1 MTVTSNYP
9 HAGLSKELFQ
19 RLVDEFNKLKSEH
32 NRTLTKYIQEV
43 KQCDR
48 HQARKYS
55 QRFDNVVKE
64 RSRLSPDT
72 ANELKGFLSHDL
84 INDLHAYLSEH
95 YSGKPGT
102 GRQEVDKTNAG
113 LTKELFQRYRKEV
126 EALRATYPNSIVA
139 HIMEIK
145 GCTKKEAKN
154 IYSAINALY
163 VEHVNLTPRKVI
175 QLEGL
180 LSRELFSEIAKYVF
194 NHYEWPESLDSEVD
208 RITLEYRTQG
218 ELGRNKTS
226 VKRALYTA
234 LAMGL

>member
-1 MTVTSNYP
+1 MPSNYP
-9 HAGLSKELFQ
+9 NAGLTEELFQ
-19 RLVDEFNKLKSEH
+19 RLVDEFNKLKAEH
-32 NRTLTKYIQEV
+32 NRTLTKHIQEV

-48 HQARKYS
+48 RQARKYS

-84 INDLHAYLSEH
+84 INELQAYLSEH
-95 YSGKPGT
+95 YSGKSGT
-102 GRQEVDKTNAG
+102 GRQAVDKTNAG
-113 LTKELFQRYRKEV
+113 LTEELFQRYRKEV

-145 GCTKKEAKN
+145 GCSKKEVKN

-163 VEHVNLTPRKVI
+163 VERVVLTPRKVI

-194 NHYEWPESLDSEVD
+194 NHYEWPESLDSEID
-208 RITLEYRTQG
+208 RITLEYRTKG
-218 ELGRNKTS
+218 EVGRNKPS
-226 VKRALYTA
+226 VKRYLYRAYAL
-234 LAMGL
+234 GV

>member
-1 MTVTSNYP
+1 MPSNYP
-9 HAGLSKELFQ
+9 NAGLTEELFQ

-32 NRTLTKYIQEV
+32 NRTLTKHIQEV

-64 RSRLSPDT
+64 RSRLSPATLNDMREFISD
-72 ANELKGFLSHDL
+72 NLLD
-84 INDLHAYLSEH
+84 DLHAYLSEH

-113 LTKELFQRYRKEV
+113 LTKELFQRYREEV
-126 EALRATYPNSIVA
+126 EQLRATYPNSIVA
-139 HIMEIK
+139 HIMKIK
-145 GCTKKEAKN
+145 GCAKKEAKN

-180 LSRELFSEIAKYVF
+180 LSRELFSEIARYVF

-208 RITLEYRTQG
+208 RITLAYRTKG
-218 ELGRNKTS
+218 ELGRNKVT
-226 VKRALYTA
+226 VRKALYTA
-234 LAMGL
+234 YMLGV

>member
-1 MTVTSNYP
+1 MPSNYP
-9 HAGLSKELFQ
+9 NAGLTEELFQ
-19 RLVDEFNKLKSEH
+19 RLVDEFNKLKAEH
-32 NRTLTKYIQEV
+32 NRTLTKHIQEV

-48 HQARKYS
+48 RQARKYF

-72 ANELKGFLSHDL
+72 TNELKEFLSRDL
-84 INDLHAYLSEH
+84 ISDLHAYLSEH

-102 GRQEVDKTNAG
+102 GRQAVDKTNAG
-113 LTKELFQRYRKEV
+113 LTKELFQRYREEV
-126 EALRATYPNSIVA
+126 EELRATYPNSIVA

-145 GCTKKEAKN
+145 GCSKKEAKN

-163 VEHVNLTPRKVI
+163 VEHANLTPRKVI

-180 LSRELFSEIAKYVF
+180 LSRELLGDIAKYVF

-208 RITLEYRTQG
+208 RITLEYRTKG
-218 ELGRNKTS
+218 EVGRNKPS
-226 VKRALYTA
+226 VKRYLYHAYAL
-234 LAMGL
+234 GV

>member
-1 MTVTSNYP
+1 MTIYQY
-9 HAGLSKELFQ
+9 AGLTQKLHQ
-19 RLVDEFNKLKSEH
+19 QLVVEFNTLRLKH
-32 NRTLTKYIQEV
+32 KRTLTKHIQEV

-48 HQARKYS
+48 HQARKYF

-72 ANELKGFLSHDL
+72 TNELKEFLSRDL
-84 INDLHAYLSEH
+84 ISDLHAYLSEN
-95 YSGKPGT
+95 YSGKCGT

-113 LTKELFQRYRKEV
+113 LTKELFKRFRKEV
-126 EALRATYPNSIVA
+126 EAMRATYPNSIVA
-139 HIMEIK
+139 HIMDVK
-145 GCTKKEAKN
+145 NCTKKEAKT
-154 IYSAINALY
+154 IYSAINVLY

-226 VKRALYTA
+226 VKRYLYRAYAL
-234 LAMGL
+234 GV

>member
-1 MTVTSNYP
+1 MSRKYP
-9 HAGLSKELFQ
+9 HAGLTEELFQ

-32 NRTLTKYIQEV
+32 NRTLTKHIQEV

-64 RSRLSPDT
+64 RSRLSPATLNDMREFISD
-72 ANELKGFLSHDL
+72 NLLD
-84 INDLHAYLSEH
+84 DLHAYLSEH

-113 LTKELFQRYRKEV
+113 LTEELFQRYREEV
-126 EALRATYPNSIVA
+126 EELRATYPNSIVA

-145 GCTKKEAKN
+145 GCSKREAKN
-154 IYSAINALY
+154 VYSAINALY
-163 VEHVNLTPRKVI
+163 VERVVLTPRKVV

-180 LSRELFSEIAKYVF
+180 LSRELLGDIARHVF

-208 RITLEYRTQG
+208 RITLEYRTKG
-218 ELGRNKTS
+218 EVGRNKPS
-226 VKRALYTA
+226 VKRYLYRAYAL
-234 LAMGL
+234 GV

>member
-1 MTVTSNYP
+1 MPSNYP
-9 HAGLSKELFQ
+9 NAGLSKELFQ
-19 RLVDEFNKLKSEH
+19 RLVDEFNGLKAEH
-32 NRTLTKYIQEV
+32 NRTLTKHIQEV
-43 KQCDR
+43 KKCDR
-48 HQARKYS
+48 HQARKYF

-64 RSRLSPDT
+64 RSRLSPETLNDMR
-72 ANELKGFLSHDL
+72 EFISEGLM
-84 INDLHAYLSEH
+84 NDLQAYLSEH

-113 LTKELFQRYRKEV
+113 LTEELFQRYRKEV

-139 HIMEIK
+139 HIMDVK
-145 GCTKKEAKN
+145 DCTKKEAKN

-163 VEHVNLTPRKVI
+163 VEHVNLTPRKVV

-194 NHYEWPESLDSEVD
+194 NHYEWPESLDNEVD
-208 RITLEYRTQG
+208 RITLEYRTKG
-218 ELGRNKTS
+218 DLGRNKVS

>member
-1 MTVTSNYP
+1 MPSNYP
-9 HAGLSKELFQ
+9 NSGLTPELHQ
-19 RLVDEFNKLKSEH
+19 RLVDEFNGLKSEH
-32 NRTLTKYIQEV
+32 NRTLTKHIQEV

-48 HQARKYS
+48 HQARKYF

-64 RSRLSPDT
+64 RSRLSPATLNDMREFISD
-72 ANELKGFLSHDL
+72 NLLD
-84 INDLHAYLSEH
+84 DLHAYLSEH

-113 LTKELFQRYRKEV
+113 LTKELFQRYREEV
-126 EALRATYPNSIVA
+126 EQLRATYPNSIVS

-145 GCTKKEAKN
+145 GCSKREAKN

-163 VEHVNLTPRKVI
+163 VEHANLTPRKVI

-180 LSRELFSEIAKYVF
+180 LSREIFSEIAKYVF

-208 RITLEYRTQG
+208 RITLEYRNKG
-218 ELGRNKTS
+218 KVGRNKVT
-226 VKRALYTA
+226 VRKALYTA
-234 LAMGL
+234 YALGV

>member
-1 MTVTSNYP
+1 MPSNYP
-9 HAGLSKELFQ
+9 NAGLTEELFQ

-32 NRTLTKYIQEV
+32 NRTLTKHIQEV

-48 HQARKYS
+48 RQARKYF
-55 QRFDNVVKE
+55 QRFYNVIKGH
-64 RSRLSPDT
+64 SRLSPDT
-72 ANELKGFLSHDL
+72 TNELKGFLSNDL
-84 INDLHAYLSEH
+84 INDLQAYLSEN
-95 YSGKPGT
+95 YSGKCGT

-113 LTKELFQRYRKEV
+113 LTKELFKRFRKEV
-126 EALRATYPNSIVA
+126 EAMRATYPNSIVA

-145 GCTKKEAKN
+145 GCTKKEAKT

-163 VEHVNLTPRKVI
+163 VEHANLTPRKVI

-208 RITLEYRTQG
+208 RIILEYRNKG
-218 ELGRNKTS
+218 ELGRNKPS
-226 VKRALYTA
+226 VKRYLYRAYAL
-234 LAMGL
+234 GG

>member
-1 MTVTSNYP
+1 MPSNYP
-9 HAGLSKELFQ
+9 NAGLSKELFQ
-19 RLVDEFNKLKSEH
+19 RLVDEFNGLKAEH
-32 NRTLTKYIQEV
+32 NRTLTKHIQEV
-43 KQCDR
+43 KKCDR
-48 HQARKYS
+48 HQARKYF

-64 RSRLSPDT
+64 RSRLSPETLNDMR
-72 ANELKGFLSHDL
+72 EFISEGLM
-84 INDLHAYLSEH
+84 NDLQAYLSEH

-113 LTKELFQRYRKEV
+113 LTEELFQRYRKEV

-139 HIMEIK
+139 HIMDVK
-145 GCTKKEAKN
+145 DCTKKEAKN

-163 VEHVNLTPRKVI
+163 VEHVNLTPRKVV

>member
-1 MTVTSNYP
+1 MSRKYP
-9 HAGLSKELFQ
+9 HAGLTEELFQ

-32 NRTLTKYIQEV
+32 NRTLTKHIQEV

-64 RSRLSPDT
+64 RSRLSPATLNDMREFISD
-72 ANELKGFLSHDL
+72 NLLD
-84 INDLHAYLSEH
+84 DLHAYLSEH

-113 LTKELFQRYRKEV
+113 LTKELFQRYREEV
-126 EALRATYPNSIVA
+126 EQLRATYPNSIVA
-139 HIMEIK
+139 HIMKIK
-145 GCTKKEAKN
+145 GCAKKEAKN

-208 RITLEYRTQG
+208 RIILEYRNKG
-218 ELGRNKTS
+218 ELGRNKPS
-226 VKRALYTA
+226 VKRYLYRAYAL
-234 LAMGL
+234 GG

>member
-1 MTVTSNYP
+1 MTVSSNYP
-9 HAGLSKELFQ
+9 NAGLPKELFQ
-19 RLVDEFNKLKSEH
+19 RLVDEFNGLKAEH
-32 NRTLTKYIQEV
+32 NRTLTKHIQEV
-43 KQCDR
+43 KECDR

-55 QRFDNVVKE
+55 QRFYNVVKE
-64 RSRLSPDT
+64 RSRLSPATLNDMREFIS
-72 ANELKGFLSHDL
+72 ASLA
-84 INDLHAYLSEH
+84 NDLQVYLSEN
-95 YSGKPGT
+95 YSGKCGT

-113 LTKELFQRYRKEV
+113 LTKELFQRYRKEID
-126 EALRATYPNSIVA
+126 ELRATYPNSIVA

-163 VEHVNLTPRKVI
+163 VEHVNLTPRKVV

-208 RITLEYRTQG
+208 RITLEYRTKG
-218 ELGRNKTS
+218 EVGRNKPS
-226 VKRALYTA
+226 VKRYLYHAYAL
-234 LAMGL
+234 GV

>member
-1 MTVTSNYP
+1 MPSNYP
-9 HAGLSKELFQ
+9 NAGLTKELYQ
-19 RLVDEFNKLKSEH
+19 RLVVEFNTLRLKHS
-32 NRTLTKYIQEV
+32 RTLTKHIQEV
-43 KQCDR
+43 KKCDR
-48 HQARKYS
+48 HQARKYF

-72 ANELKGFLSHDL
+72 TNELKGFLSRNL

-113 LTKELFQRYRKEV
+113 LTEELFQRYRKEV

-139 HIMEIK
+139 HIMDVK
-145 GCTKKEAKN
+145 DCTKKEAKN
-154 IYSAINALY
+154 IYSAIKALY

-208 RITLEYRTQG
+208 RITLEYRTKG
-218 ELGRNKTS
+218 DLGRNKES

>member
-1 MTVTSNYP
+1 MPSNYP
-9 HAGLSKELFQ
+9 NAGLPKELFQ
-19 RLVDEFNKLKSEH
+19 RLVDEFNGLKSEH
-32 NRTLTKYIQEV
+32 NRTLTKHIQEV
-43 KQCDR
+43 KECDR

-64 RSRLSPDT
+64 RSRLSPATLNDMREFIS
-72 ANELKGFLSHDL
+72 ASLA
-84 INDLHAYLSEH
+84 NDLRAYLSDH

-126 EALRATYPNSIVA
+126 EQLRDTYPNSIVA

-145 GCTKKEAKN
+145 NCTKKEAKT
-154 IYSAINALY
+154 IYSAINVLY

-194 NHYEWPESLDSEVD
+194 NHYEWPESLDDEVD
-208 RITLEYRTQG
+208 RITLEYRTKG
-218 ELGRNKTS
+218 DLGRNKAS

>member
-1 MTVTSNYP
+1 MTKYQY
-9 HAGLSKELFQ
+9 AGLTPELHQ
-19 RLVDEFNKLKSEH
+19 RLVDEFNGLKSEH
-32 NRTLTKYIQEV
+32 NRTLTKHIQEV
-43 KQCDR
+43 KECDR
-48 HQARKYS
+48 HQARKYF

-64 RSRLSPDT
+64 RSRLSPATLNDMREFIS
-72 ANELKGFLSHDL
+72 ASLA
-84 INDLHAYLSEH
+84 NDLQVYLSEH

-102 GRQEVDKTNAG
+102 GRQEVDKTNAR
-113 LTKELFQRYRKEV
+113 LTEELFQRYRKEV

-145 GCTKKEAKN
+145 GCSKKEAKT

-163 VEHVNLTPRKVI
+163 VERVVLTPRKVV

-208 RITLEYRTQG
+208 RITLAYRTKG
-218 ELGRNKTS
+218 ELGRNKVT
-226 VKRALYTA
+226 VRKALYTA
-234 LAMGL
+234 YMLGV

>member
-1 MTVTSNYP
+1 MPSNYP
-9 HAGLSKELFQ
+9 NAGLSKELFQ
-19 RLVDEFNKLKSEH
+19 RLVDEFNGLKAEH
-32 NRTLTKYIQEV
+32 NRTLTKHIQEV
-43 KQCDR
+43 KKCDR
-48 HQARKYS
+48 HQARKYF

-64 RSRLSPDT
+64 RSRLSPAPLNDMREFIS
-72 ANELKGFLSHDL
+72 ASLA
-84 INDLHAYLSEH
+84 NDLQVYLSEH

-113 LTKELFQRYRKEV
+113 LTEELFQRYRKEV

-145 GCTKKEAKN
+145 GCSKKEAKT

-163 VEHVNLTPRKVI
+163 VERVVLTPRKVV

-208 RITLEYRTQG
+208 RITLAYRTKG
-218 ELGRNKTS
+218 ELGRNKVT
-226 VKRALYTA
+226 VRKALYTA
-234 LAMGL
+234 YMLGV

>member
-1 MTVTSNYP
+1 MTKYQY
-9 HAGLSKELFQ
+9 AGLTKELHS
-19 RLVDEFNKLKSEH
+19 RLVSEH
-32 NRTLTKYIQEV
+32 AALKEAHPRDY
-43 KQCDR
+43 KQFFQNVRQCGEKEAVLIY
-48 HQARKYS
+48 QA
-55 QRFDNVVKE
+55 FNNIITE
-64 RSRLSPDT
+64 RWRMSPQTAERLEGIISD
-72 ANELKGFLSHDL
+72 ELS
-84 INDLHAYLSEH
+84 NDLQDYLSTN
-95 YSGKPGT
+95 YTRGKTTRP
-102 GRQEVDKTNAG
+102 VLDKTNAG
-113 LTKELFQRYRKEV
+113 LTEELFQRYCKEV

-145 GCTKKEAKN
+145 GCSKKESKN

-163 VEHVNLTPRKVI
+163 VERVNLTPRKVI

-194 NHYEWPESLDSEVD
+194 NHYEWPESLDDEVD

>member
-1 MTVTSNYP
+1 MPSNYP
-9 HAGLSKELFQ
+9 NAGLSKELFQ
-19 RLVDEFNKLKSEH
+19 RLVDEFNGLKSEH
-32 NRTLTKYIQEV
+32 NRTLTKHIQEV
-43 KQCDR
+43 KECDR
-48 HQARKYS
+48 HQARKYF

-64 RSRLSPDT
+64 RSRLSPETLNDMREFISD
-72 ANELKGFLSHDL
+72 NLFD
-84 INDLHAYLSEH
+84 DLHAYLSEN
-95 YSGKPGT
+95 YSGKSGT

-113 LTKELFQRYRKEV
+113 LTEELFQRYREEV

-154 IYSAINALY
+154 IYSAINVLY

-208 RITLEYRTQG
+208 RITLEYRTKG
-218 ELGRNKTS
+218 DLGRNKAS

>member
-1 MTVTSNYP
+1 MTKYQY
-9 HAGLSKELFQ
+9 AGLTKELHS
-19 RLVDEFNKLKSEH
+19 RLVSEH
-32 NRTLTKYIQEV
+32 VALKEAHPRDY
-43 KQCDR
+43 KQFFQNVRQCGEKEAVLIY
-48 HQARKYS
+48 QA
-55 QRFDNVVKE
+55 FNNIITE
-64 RSRLSPDT
+64 RWRMSPQTAERLEGIISD
-72 ANELKGFLSHDL
+72 ELS
-84 INDLHAYLSEH
+84 NDLQDYLSTN
-95 YSGKPGT
+95 YTRGKTTRP
-102 GRQEVDKTNAG
+102 VLDKTNAG
-113 LTKELFQRYRKEV
+113 LTEELFQRYRKEV

-145 GCTKKEAKN
+145 GCSKKEAKN

-180 LSRELFSEIAKYVF
+180 LSREIFSEIAKYVF